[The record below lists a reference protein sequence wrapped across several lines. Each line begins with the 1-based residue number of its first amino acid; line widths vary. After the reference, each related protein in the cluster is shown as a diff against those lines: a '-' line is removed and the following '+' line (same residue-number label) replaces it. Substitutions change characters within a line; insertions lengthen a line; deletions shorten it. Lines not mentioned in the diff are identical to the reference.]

1 MKVLY
6 TCDDNYAWI
15 MGISLISLFEN
26 NCYMEELEIYLLG
39 ESISE
44 SNKKYIND
52 IAQKY
57 NRTLHL
63 IDTPK
68 LKSIPQNISSYRWPL
83 SAYIRLFAG
92 ELLPEYV
99 DKVLY
104 IDCDTIV
111 NGKIDE
117 LDKIDISNKIFYGVK
132 DCIGG
137 VYKKNI
143 GLEKNDIYINAG
155 VLLVNLNELRK
166 INIGQRIDCFMKK
179 YRVFINYADQDILNG
194 VFQGCIGCISLHYN
208 VMTIVAEYSYKE
220 LYTLRKPTN
229 FYSETEMNAA
239 VDQPIII
246 HYTTNMRTIRPWYS
260 NTDHPYAALFKQYL
274 TLSPWNGRE
283 LCAMK
288 YNGISSRIIGIL
300 EKFPRCIAFPILGG
314 IHAFIRPLLSWCK
327 IIR

>member
-1 MKVLY
+1 
-6 TCDDNYAWI
+6 
-15 MGISLISLFEN
+15 
-26 NCYMEELEIYLLG
+26 MEELEIYLLG

-179 YRVFINYADQDILNG
+179 YRVFINYADQDILN
-194 VFQGCIGCISLHYN
+194 VSAQFL
-208 VMTIVAEYSYKE
+208 
-220 LYTLRKPTN
+220 
-229 FYSETEMNAA
+229 
-239 VDQPIII
+239 
-246 HYTTNMRTIRPWYS
+246 
-260 NTDHPYAALFKQYL
+260 
-274 TLSPWNGRE
+274 GR
-283 LCAMK
+283 
-288 YNGISSRIIGIL
+288 
-300 EKFPRCIAFPILGG
+300 
-314 IHAFIRPLLSWCK
+314 
-327 IIR
+327 